1 MAWSPLA
8 PGVLA
13 GRGLQDTGAV
23 QTLLGAVGSG
33 IQAKYANAAT
43 LPKAQALQS
52 LANDVGISMGLS
64 QQRYKKCH
72 RNWRR
77 SGSIGML
84 ICNCFGLVPTKE
96 RNATLG
102 IS

>member
-1 MAWSPLA
+1 MVQNPEVNPRHHAD
-8 PGVLA
+8 
-13 GRGLQDTGAV
+13 GR
-23 QTLLGAVGSG
+23 LGREDSKTVR
-33 IQAKYANAAT
+33 AN
-43 LPKAQALQS
+43 
-52 LANDVGISMGLS
+52 MGLS
-64 QQRYKKCH
+64 QQRYKKYH

-96 RNATLG
+96 RDATLG